1 MGHVRLGGLLYLR
14 QVSACF
20 LSKEECDSHG
30 YALTH
35 VLQVEDNG
43 TRPAPGYG
51 HTPRQRAPQEEY
63 FINQNTKRGAEDP
76 AV

>member
-1 MGHVRLGGLLYLR
+1 MPLLY
-14 QVSACF
+14 Q
-20 LSKEECDSHG
+20 KDEHDSHG

-43 TRPAPGYG
+43 TRPAPRYG

-63 FINQNTKRGAEDP
+63 FIKKKQKEGQKTRQYKCHARGNREYSGDT
-76 AV
+76 